1 MSNFVGNKP
10 NPLSLLLQGAKKII
24 TGGSQ
29 KDKGKAIKK
38 VQVGTELAKKRKSQ
52 DDFVDFRSKLHTS
65 AGFDTA
71 TKNKLKMKHPLYK
84 SNKKTSDIFTPKE
97 PKFSKGGRVG
107 LKRGTG
113 LMKKKSNIQ
122 KIKETFGPKNKST
135 KFGMLSVK
143 AGIDKNPNPTQ
154 ADRIAGAK
162 MKNRMKAAF
171 GGGADMG
178 KVASDKTK
186 AEVKKYEKRAKDAS
200 KFLKNKGRSFG
211 SIMREKYMR

>member
-1 MSNFVGNKP
+1 MSNKFVGAAKFFSNLIKG
-10 NPLSLLLQGAKKII
+10 GA
-24 TGGSQ
+24 Q

-107 LKRGTG
+107 LRFGT
-113 LMKKKSNIQ
+113 KKKSNVQ
-122 KIKETFGPKNKST
+122 KIKETFSPKKSAAKKK
-135 KFGMLSVK
+135 KFPDLTG
-143 AGIDKNPNPTQ
+143 D
-154 ADRIAGAK
+154 
-162 MKNRMKAAF
+162 
-171 GGGADMG
+171 G
-178 KVASDKTK
+178 KVTFADI
-186 AEVKKYEKRAKDAS
+186 
-200 KFLKNKGRSFG
+200 LKGRG
-211 SIMREKYMR
+211 VKRG

>member
-1 MSNFVGNKP
+1 MGL
-10 NPLSLLLQGAKKII
+10 LSYGYKGLKAGATKLAQKLSGQGKTKF
-24 TGGSQ
+24 T
-29 KDKGKAIKK
+29 GKAINTTKP
-38 VQVGTELAKKRKSQ
+38 GTQLTKKRKSQ

-84 SNKKTSDIFTPKE
+84 TMKKTSDIFTPKE
-97 PKFSKGGRVG
+97 PKFSKGGRVEY
-107 LKRGTG
+107 KKGTG
-113 LMKKKSNIQ
+113 LMKKKSNVE

-162 MKNRMKAAF
+162 MKN
-171 GGGADMG
+171 
-178 KVASDKTK
+178 
-186 AEVKKYEKRAKDAS
+186 KKR
-200 KFLKNKGRSFG
+200 FV
-211 SIMREKYMR
+211 